1 MTGASM
7 AGASM
12 TGTPVV
18 QVDLTRKTFNGRDVL
33 GAISFALRAG
43 EVVAL
48 SGPSGCGKST
58 LLRLVAGLDRDYAG
72 RVTAPERIAM
82 VFQEPRL
89 LPWRSARQNL
99 LLAGADPAEAAR
111 LLDDLGLGEAA
122 DVSADRLSLGMAR
135 RVALARALAV
145 RADLL
150 LLDEP
155 FVSLDEAAAAQA
167 RALLVRARQA
177 RPCAVLLVTHD
188 PAEAAA
194 LADRILVMAGNP
206 TRVVREQIV
215 PSERP
220 PERF

>member
-1 MTGASM
+1 M
-7 AGASM
+7 
-12 TGTPVV
+12 
-18 QVDLTRKTFNGRDVL
+18 
-33 GAISFALRAG
+33 
-43 EVVAL
+43 
-48 SGPSGCGKST
+48 
-58 LLRLVAGLDRDYAG
+58 VAGLDRDYDG
-72 RVTAPERIAM
+72 RVAVPDRVAM

-111 LLDDLGLGEAA
+111 LLDEVGLSESA
-122 DVSADRLSLGMAR
+122 DVPADRLSLGMAR

-145 RADLL
+145 QADLL

-167 RALLVRARQA
+167 RALLVRARQT

-194 LADRILVMAGNP
+194 LADRILVLAGSP

-215 PSERP
+215 P
-220 PERF
+220 PERHPEMP